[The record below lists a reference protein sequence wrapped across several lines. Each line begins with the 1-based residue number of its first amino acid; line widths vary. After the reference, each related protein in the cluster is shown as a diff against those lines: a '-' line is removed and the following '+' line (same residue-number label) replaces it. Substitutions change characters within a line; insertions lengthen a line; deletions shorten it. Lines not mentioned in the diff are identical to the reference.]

1 MNRSRAAILKQG
13 CRRCQ
18 WRRAHGGA
26 QRISDAPRRE
36 EEGGGGGNKTPRFL
50 LRRAYPD
57 PTDPNPAASVPTAVH
72 FSTDNFASKISAS
85 PLELKRSTLSLSRLL
100 SLFLSLRV
108 CVCAC
113 APWKLTQSPK
123 WLVVRPPSGHVVS
136 LLKGALELLSVY
148 ERLPKKKKI
157 F

>member
-36 EEGGGGGNKTPRFL
+36 EEGGGGGNKTPLFL
-50 LRRAYPD
+50 LRRACRD
-57 PTDPNPAASVPTAVH
+57 PRDPNPAASVPTAVH

-85 PLELKRSTLSLSRLL
+85 PLELKRSTLSLSLSRLL
-100 SLFLSLRV
+100 SHSLPLRV

-123 WLVVRPPSGHVVS
+123 WLVVRPPRGHVVS

-148 ERLPKKKKI
+148 ERLPKI
-157 F
+157 